1 MKSVLECTILWKKID
16 VLLGSVFEVPVLV
29 QNSNLV
35 GAKFKISKTSQPKF
49 ASEFGYWT
57 FSSLVEHFRNVF
69 ETVQAFLQLT
79 KTWNLKILI
88 GCKVTQLDEFFGPRI
103 LSWIESRLKYFF
115 CEWARFLSSAAFSVI
130 VQNPPKLRTFFR
142 DFQELFISLEKF
154 ILAFKNFYPSFQQQR
169 LR

>member
-1 MKSVLECTILWKKID
+1 MYGPLKKID

-49 ASEFGYWT
+49 ASKFGYWT

-69 ETVQAFLQLT
+69 ETVQAFFQLT
-79 KTWNLKILI
+79 KLENPDWLQGNTAGRIFWSENFILN
-88 GCKVTQLDEFFGPRI
+88 RI
-103 LSWIESRLKYFF
+103 QTEIFF
-115 CEWARFLSSAAFSVI
+115 CEWARFLSSGAFSVI